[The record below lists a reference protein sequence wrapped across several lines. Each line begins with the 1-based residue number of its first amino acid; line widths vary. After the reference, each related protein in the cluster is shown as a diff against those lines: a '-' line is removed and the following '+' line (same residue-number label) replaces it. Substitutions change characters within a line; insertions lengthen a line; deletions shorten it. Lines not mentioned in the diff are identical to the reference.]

1 MTETKDSPPHITTTE
16 TVLRLYVLLAQYLDR
31 CVDDAIRDS
40 LSDKDFQR
48 HLSETR
54 TKVAD
59 LLADQSSGKRK
70 GREGIRRRVETG
82 GRLSQTLSREE
93 HEKSGRKRTGSS
105 ACQIASAQRPASGF
119 SVDIT
124 SLFRVFPAQ

>member
-1 MTETKDSPPHITTTE
+1 MTDPNDSPPHITTTE

-59 LLADQSSGKRK
+59 LLTAN
-70 GREGIRRRVETG
+70 RVVKEKVEKEYEDVLKLG
-82 GRLSQTLSREE
+82 DDYLKHSREKSMRSQV
-93 HEKSGRKRTGSS
+93 EKEQEVLRVKLQALSDLL
-105 ACQIASAQRPASGF
+105 A
-119 SVDIT
+119 V
-124 SLFRVFPAQ
+124 FRSI